1 MLLLM
6 VEVSGIEGVRL
17 AVVIGPQHN
26 RLYQIKGDLHYV
38 YPVKYS
44 TIHIRPNLVFH
55 ALELNNSMVENNNS
69 TIYTARALST
79 GKSHPTTCMAELQM
93 ELGPHLHESEVPSSY
108 R

>member
-1 MLLLM
+1 MLLM

-44 TIHIRPNLVFH
+44 TIYIYIRPNLVFH
-55 ALELNNSMVENNNS
+55 ALELNNSMVENNYS
-69 TIYTARALST
+69 TIYRARVKYGEIS
-79 GKSHPTTCMAELQM
+79 SHNMHGRVADGTWTP
-93 ELGPHLHESEVPSSY
+93 PSRVESP
-108 R
+108 